1 VTENKSDMLN
11 DKAIAQCTNSGGMI
25 VWEYLQ
31 EPGSTTAQVQDG
43 DGRDKQWVKWLNCTI
58 YTKYREGIMS
68 RTTASDGSWTLI
80 HFAQATYMTTP
91 TVIMHMHIC
100 PPAVVPGVALPSTE
114 DYLCC
119 SIALYFIL

>member
-1 VTENKSDMLN
+1 
-11 DKAIAQCTNSGGMI
+11 
-25 VWEYLQ
+25 
-31 EPGSTTAQVQDG
+31 
-43 DGRDKQWVKWLNCTI
+43 
-58 YTKYREGIMS
+58 MS

-119 SIALYFIL
+119 NVALGGKAVSAVVTFCLRSAAMARSNLIH

>member
-1 VTENKSDMLN
+1 
-11 DKAIAQCTNSGGMI
+11 MI
-25 VWEYLQ
+25 VCEYLQ
-31 EPGSTTAQVQDG
+31 VPGSTTARVRDG
-43 DGRDKQWVKWLNCTI
+43 DSRDKWWVKWLNCTI

-91 TVIMHMHIC
+91 TVIMHMHIR

-119 SIALYFIL
+119 NMASVLDHFHLNWQC

>member
-1 VTENKSDMLN
+1 M
-11 DKAIAQCTNSGGMI
+11 
-25 VWEYLQ
+25 YLQ
-31 EPGSTTAQVQDG
+31 VPGSTTAQVQDG
-43 DGRDKQWVKWLNCTI
+43 DGRDKQWVKCLNCTI

-91 TVIMHMHIC
+91 TVMMHMHIC

-119 SIALYFIL
+119 NIALYFIL

>member
-1 VTENKSDMLN
+1 MLSN
-11 DKAIAQCTNSGGMI
+11 KAIAQRTNSGGMTMC
-25 VWEYLQ
+25 EYLQ
-31 EPGSTTAQVQDG
+31 VPGSTTARVQDG
-43 DGRDKQWVKWLNCTI
+43 DGRDKRWVKRLNCTI

-68 RTTASDGSWTLI
+68 RTTASDGSWKLI
-80 HFAQATYMTTP
+80 HFEQATYMTTP

-119 SIALYFIL
+119 NIALYFIP